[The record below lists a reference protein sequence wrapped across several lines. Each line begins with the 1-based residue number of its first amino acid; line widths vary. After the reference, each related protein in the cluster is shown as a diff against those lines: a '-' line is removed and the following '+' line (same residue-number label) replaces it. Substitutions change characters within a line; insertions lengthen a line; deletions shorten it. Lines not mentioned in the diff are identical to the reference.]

1 MNFSLQLDRQGT
13 LNFSSPIYYLQL
25 GVPTCKVSLSQAALN
40 PLVPWGD
47 ARVLQIAPEN
57 RSENKIMIVSQQD
70 NNQYLR
76 TTKPTINL
84 YQDHLGFCGGPVVP
98 VLVLCIFD
106 TSTPAWTWALMMSSN
121 MRSQQNSLLNKRL

>member
-13 LNFSSPIYYLQL
+13 LNFSSPIYYLQS

-84 YQDHLGFCGGPVVP
+84 YQDHFFLYKNYFYFLFWVE
-98 VLVLCIFD
+98 
-106 TSTPAWTWALMMSSN
+106 N
-121 MRSQQNSLLNKRL
+121 